1 MPRSRPFAAVAAL
14 ALLGALA
21 LTGCGKAQPGTAAY
35 VGDTRYTERQL
46 DTLVDEIRRVP
57 SEAQPPDPRGWV
69 LARLILGDI
78 ARRVATERNIPVPAA
93 EYDENAQR
101 LGLPADSPL
110 VRLRAEFDA
119 VAGALVAQ
127 VEPVPATEDDYR
139 EIWDALRRDPR
150 LVPGTTYEQVV
161 DVLRN
166 DTSVPLALG
175 VRQVLREQAAKTR
188 IVVNPVYRPL
198 IVNIGI
204 GDAPLPLL
212 LGEDAGFVADL
223 ANNGS

>member
-1 MPRSRPFAAVAAL
+1 MPRRRPFAAIAAF

-46 DTLVDEIRRVP
+46 DILVDEIRRVP
-57 SEAQPPDPRGWV
+57 SEAQPPDPRGWA

-78 ARRVATERNIPVPAA
+78 ARRVTTERNISVPAA
-93 EYDENAQR
+93 EYDESAQR

-110 VRLRAEFDA
+110 VRLRADFDA

-127 VEPVPATEDDYR
+127 VQPIPATEDDYR

-150 LVPGTTYEQVV
+150 LIPGTTYEQVV
-161 DVLRN
+161 DALRN

-175 VRQVLREQAAKTR
+175 VRQVLREEAAKTR

-223 ANNGS
+223 VSSGG